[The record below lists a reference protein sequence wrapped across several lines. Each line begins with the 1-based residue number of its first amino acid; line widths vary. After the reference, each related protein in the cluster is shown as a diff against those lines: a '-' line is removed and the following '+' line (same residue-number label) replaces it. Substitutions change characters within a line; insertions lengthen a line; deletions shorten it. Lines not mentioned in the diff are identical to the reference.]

1 VDGDEEKGMTG
12 IPRSINSEMSSRLV
26 LLWSLLPPPPTTT
39 GRMLSMAEM
48 TELGRRTVDLLRRR
62 EEREEWNLAG
72 WNRRTTEQ
80 EEEEPMDREEEKEH
94 GSDAAEELEDTV
106 EEKEE
111 DLDLLLCS
119 STTSS
124 SFLLSS
130 RSVSGSNAA
139 PKKCSSFRCR
149 RFRLLSPP
157 PLPSGTF
164 TVGNAVA
171 AGVLLLPSL
180 PGLLRSC

>member
-12 IPRSINSEMSSRLV
+12 IPRSINSDMSSRLV
-26 LLWSLLPPPPTTT
+26 SPTS
-39 GRMLSMAEM
+39 GRMLSTTGR

-94 GSDAAEELEDTV
+94 GSDAAEELLEDTV

-119 STTSS
+119 STSS
-124 SFLLSS
+124 SFLLSR
-130 RSVSGSNAA
+130 RSVIAGSNAA

-149 RFRLLSPP
+149 RFRLLSPS
-157 PLPSGTF
+157 LPF
-164 TVGNAVA
+164 TVGRAVA
-171 AGVLLLPSL
+171 VGVLLLQSL
-180 PGLLRSC
+180 PGQLRSF